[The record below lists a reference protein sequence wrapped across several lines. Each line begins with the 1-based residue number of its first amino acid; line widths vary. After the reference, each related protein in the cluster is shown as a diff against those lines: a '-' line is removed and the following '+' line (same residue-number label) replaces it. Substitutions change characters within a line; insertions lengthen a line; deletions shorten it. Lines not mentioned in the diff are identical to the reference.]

1 MRRVSVR
8 HTRIRLTAALGI
20 AALLSLADPATGTAK
35 VPAPHTLDVEVT
47 LPSTADEADHVAHL
61 TLSVRYDAPNRRTP
75 DDEIVALVR
84 GPSVP
89 TRLLPLTREEATQ
102 ALSATVEF
110 EAHDF
115 VGLPPQQ
122 RQVPITCVIAQRK
135 GQQLVTLASRTI
147 SVEVPAAPPSSAAPP
162 SETNGADARPAD
174 RGNQPP
180 AAAGEGRLT
189 DAPEADPVGVLDPP
203 LEAIAVR
210 PPRIKEQALVPE
222 GALSPSPAY
231 WRTLKL
237 RIMQRV
243 RPHQATPT
251 AEHPLAAPTLH
262 FRIFANGTAQSMRLD
277 PTSGDPQVDE
287 AVLKSVTAAQPFPP
301 FPSGVTQPHVD
312 VHLALPPMMA
322 PIPEPPPADS
332 GTPQQSPDAT
342 GSAAPAP
349 APTTPPV
356 QPR

>member
-1 MRRVSVR
+1 MRHLSVR
-8 HTRIRLTAALGI
+8 RTRIRLAAALGL

-47 LPSTADEADHVAHL
+47 LPSTADEAEHVAHL
-61 TLSVRYDAPNRRTP
+61 TLSLRYDAPNRTTP

-89 TRLLPLTREEATQ
+89 TRLLPLTRDEATQ

-147 SVEVPAAPPSSAAPP
+147 SVEVPAAPPS
-162 SETNGADARPAD
+162 ETNGADARPVD
-174 RGNQPP
+174 RGNQAP

-222 GALSPSPAY
+222 GPISPSPAY

-262 FRIFANGTAQSMRLD
+262 FRIFANGTTQSMRLD

-332 GTPQQSPDAT
+332 GTPQQPPDTT
-342 GSAAPAP
+342 GSTAPAT
-349 APTTPPV
+349 TTPAV